1 MPLNPNRYEL
11 HKKHIL
17 IYRIKHKDK
26 YNAYMKEKNKEYYY
40 KRRYG
45 CKAKRDED
53 KIICDIH
60 RLFKRPYNKKL
71 K

>member
-1 MPLNPNRYEL
+1 MN
-11 HKKHIL
+11 K
-17 IYRIKHKDK
+17 
-26 YNAYMKEKNKEYYY
+26 KNKEYYFN
-40 KRRYG
+40 KRYG

-60 RLFKRPYNKKL
+60 RLFKRPYVKKL